1 MCVCVGVQV
10 LKLQSEIADKM
21 KSAEEAGESGEVDTA
36 QDLMD
41 KVEVSEWTRRQGTLQ
56 REGGDRHYTR
66 TPEAPGR

>member
-1 MCVCVGVQV
+1 MQV

-41 KVEVSEWTRRQGTLQ
+41 KVEVSK
-56 REGGDRHYTR
+56 
-66 TPEAPGR
+66 